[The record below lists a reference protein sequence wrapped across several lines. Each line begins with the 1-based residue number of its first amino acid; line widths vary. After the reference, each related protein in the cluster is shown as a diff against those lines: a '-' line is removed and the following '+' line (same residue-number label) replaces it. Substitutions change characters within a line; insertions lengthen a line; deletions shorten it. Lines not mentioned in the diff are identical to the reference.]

1 MKKSFTLI
9 ELIVVIAII
18 AILAAIIAP
27 NAFKAIEKA
36 KVSKIIALTRNLKT
50 ACNVYYADTGEFA
63 DEYYI
68 EIADHTGNPGWA
80 APEHHQFS
88 QEQPTVAGWDGPY
101 LEKALSRND
110 YPYKFSLSVYGDRI
124 TFAIDGVPGPSK
136 ALAAGGNSPS
146 GFDLDQDGVTETTGT
161 GNYVLMTHVPE
172 NVAKRINDIIDGPQG
187 TGDEW
192 KGRGQVE
199 WLPEVWPTFTEGLPI
214 YLIGGDQ

>member
-18 AILAAIIAP
+18 AILAATIAP

-36 KVSKIIALTRNLKT
+36 KISKIIATVKNLKT
-50 ACNVYYADTGEFA
+50 ASNMYYADTGEFA
-63 DEYYI
+63 EEYFI
-68 EIADHTGNPGWA
+68 ELVTWPGS
-80 APEHHQFS
+80 EFRQLS
-88 QEQPTVAGWDGPY
+88 QEQATVVGWNGPY
-101 LEKALSRND
+101 IEKTLSRND
-110 YPYKFSLSVYGDRI
+110 YPYKHSISVYGDRI

-161 GNYVLMTHVPE
+161 GNYVLMTEVPE
-172 NVAKRINDIIDGPQG
+172 NVAKKINDIIDGSQG

-199 WLPEVWPTFTEGLPI
+199 WLPNIWVGYDEGLPV
-214 YLIGGDQ
+214 YLTGGY